1 MSVARIWVAS
11 LFALCLLSGCKST
24 SVHLYTLI
32 PAPAGTP
39 SQVAARP
46 AQGQFVIESVRIP
59 SAIDR
64 KELVVR
70 KSDLELILLEND
82 NWASPL
88 REEVRL
94 GLTTDLKLA
103 LAGQSNAAPVG
114 SAPLTLIWIRIPD
127 WEVTAHTVYLKAE
140 WKLRRVDSAAPFD
153 IQCESEFWERTSGT
167 VDDLVRAD
175 QALLKDLAQPIARAL
190 RTAPAGCVE

>member
-88 REEVRL
+88 R
-94 GLTTDLKLA
+94 
-103 LAGQSNAAPVG
+103 
-114 SAPLTLIWIRIPD
+114 
-127 WEVTAHTVYLKAE
+127 
-140 WKLRRVDSAAPFD
+140 
-153 IQCESEFWERTSGT
+153 
-167 VDDLVRAD
+167 
-175 QALLKDLAQPIARAL
+175 
-190 RTAPAGCVE
+190 